1 MRKHVFCKYLDRKG
15 GYLWRCS
22 TRKRINGEKALLQ
35 HFCKVLEGNYVDNR
49 VINGAQY
56 IIMIVVCHDIAGIV
70 NEAVSVEN
78 YADVSF
84 IFCHALQ
91 LFGSMAR

>member
-1 MRKHVFCKYLDRKG
+1 M
-15 GYLWRCS
+15 
-22 TRKRINGEKALLQ
+22 EKKLLLQ
-35 HFCKVLEGNYVDNR
+35 HFSKVPEGHYVDNR
-49 VINGAQY
+49 VINGSQY
-56 IIMIVVCHDIAGIV
+56 IIMMVVCHNIAGIV